1 MAITLEDLASV
12 IGEQQKAFANL
23 LNLVSSLHSIS
34 LELSARQAATEAVLA
49 QLASLLLTWLSDD
62 PARFLGELRSKLT
75 GDEQLE
81 RLARAHLNR
90 LVDQIEATRREFT
103 AIPSYPN

>member
-12 IGEQQKAFANL
+12 VGEQQKTFANL
-23 LNLVSSLHSIS
+23 FNLVSSLHSIS

-62 PARFLGELRSKLT
+62 PARFLGELRSKFSGT
-75 GDEQLE
+75 
-81 RLARAHLNR
+81 ARAPCTCTS
-90 LVDQIEATRREFT
+90 Q
-103 AIPSYPN
+103 PSGRSDRGHPA

>member
-12 IGEQQKAFANL
+12 VGEQQKAFANL
-23 LNLVSSLHSIS
+23 FNLVSSLHSIS

-62 PARFLGELRSKLT
+62 PARFLGELRSKFT
-75 GDEQLE
+75 GDEQ

-103 AIPSYPN
+103 AIPSHPN